1 MKKRAEIIISGRVQ
15 KAGFRDFIDE
25 IAFDLNLDG
34 YVKNLDD
41 GTVEIVCE
49 GEEGPIRDFL
59 EKINIIQYPIRVENI
74 DVVYKDPTWEYKT
87 FEVIREEDLTLAT
100 YERMDAAVRYMRQ
113 MNSDLGQKIDGLGEN
128 LSCKIDGLGENLS
141 CKIDGLGENLSQKI
155 DGLGENLGQKIDG
168 LGVKIDQNRAEIRE
182 MNSNLGQKIDGL
194 GEKID
199 QNRVETTSEIRL
211 SRDDFRSHL
220 DERISNIERELAE
233 MKARFMS

>member
-49 GEEGPIRDFL
+49 GEEGPIREFL

-128 LSCKIDGLGENLS
+128 LGQKIDGLGENLS
-141 CKIDGLGENLSQKI
+141 
-155 DGLGENLGQKIDG
+155 QKIDG

-194 GEKID
+194 GENLCYKIEGLGEKID

-211 SRDDFRSHL
+211 SRDDFQVSP
-220 DERISNIERELAE
+220 
-233 MKARFMS
+233 

>member
-141 CKIDGLGENLSQKI
+141 QKI

-199 QNRVETTSEIRL
+199 QNRVETTSEIRSAL
-211 SRDDFRSHL
+211 IQRMIPKFAGRDDFRSHL